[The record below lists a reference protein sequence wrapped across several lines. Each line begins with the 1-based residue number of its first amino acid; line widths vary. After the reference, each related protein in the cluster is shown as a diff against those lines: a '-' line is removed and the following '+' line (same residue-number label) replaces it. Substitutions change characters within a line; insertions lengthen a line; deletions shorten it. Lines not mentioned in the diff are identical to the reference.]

1 MFLMFLTY
9 MSNFMPIRYY
19 LLFDQYNYLL
29 SIILDNRSL
38 KFKHLIDDI
47 VIDVW
52 FLKFYKQGVYKKK
65 M

>member
-19 LLFDQYNYLL
+19 LLFDQYNYWL

-47 VIDVW
+47 VID
-52 FLKFYKQGVYKKK
+52 L
-65 M
+65 

>member
-9 MSNFMPIRYY
+9 MSNFMSNRYY

-47 VIDVW
+47 VIDLW

>member
-9 MSNFMPIRYY
+9 MSNFMSNRYY

-47 VIDVW
+47 VID
-52 FLKFYKQGVYKKK
+52 L
-65 M
+65 